1 MAAMPYVSGRSVAQ
15 KRLLQQ
21 ISVGFSAEVNAL
33 TSLGVLVVDLMC
45 ESAMYSPSIY
55 SADGFHPN
63 DSGYARLA
71 DVTYP
76 PASTGTASAPRAS
89 CAQMTMF

>member
-1 MAAMPYVSGRSVAQ
+1 MIVRSLVTGIRDRAPNARIVILNLPNMAAMPYVSGRSVAQ

-45 ESAMYSPSIY
+45 ESAMSQPQ
-55 SADGFHPN
+55 HLLRR
-63 DSGYARLA
+63 RL
-71 DVTYP
+71 P
-76 PASTGTASAPRAS
+76 P
-89 CAQMTMF
+89 Q